1 MSDDHRFQ
9 CPIELGQNDRV
20 TLAHGEGG
28 LAARK
33 LFSDVLAPLLGIPAD
48 IQDAASLPTRSQT
61 RLAISTDSYV
71 VTPLFFPGGDIGRL
85 AVYGTV
91 NDLAVA
97 GATPEFLTL
106 SLIIEEGLELT
117 ALARVLDSVRQ
128 AAELC
133 QIRIVAGDTKV
144 VPVGAAD
151 QIYLTTCGIGHS
163 SEDVQLS
170 PQRAQPG
177 DRIIVSGPI
186 GCHGIAVMNARERLG
201 FEPPPTSDCGPLL
214 DASRTLLSNCGT
226 GLKTMR
232 DATRGGVSAVLHE
245 WARDCHHTMA
255 IEEQAIPVLDSIRS
269 GCELLGIDPLHV
281 ANEGTL
287 VAIVA
292 SEQLE
297 MALRTL
303 RKFPQH
309 RRAQCIGHVTA
320 ASGVPVLIERLFGT
334 LHPLDEP
341 TGTPLPR
348 IC

>member
-1 MSDDHRFQ
+1 MSEDFRFQ
-9 CPIELGQNDRV
+9 CPIELGPHDRV

-33 LFSDVLAPLLGIPAD
+33 MFSDVLAPLLGVPAD
-48 IQDAASLPTRSQT
+48 IQDAAVLPTHSES
-61 RLAISTDSYV
+61 RLAVSTDGYV

-97 GATPEFLTL
+97 GATPEYLTL
-106 SLIIEEGLELT
+106 SLIIEEGLEFVE
-117 ALARVLDSVRQ
+117 LARVLESVRQ
-128 AAELC
+128 AAETC
-133 QIRIVAGDTKV
+133 QVRIVAGDTKV

-151 QIYLTTCGIGHS
+151 RIYITSCGIGRIS
-163 SEDVQLS
+163 DDVKLS
-170 PQRAQPG
+170 LQRVQPG
-177 DRIIVSGPI
+177 DQIIVSGPI

-201 FEPPPTSDCGPLL
+201 FDPPPTSDCGPLL
-214 DASRTLLSNCGT
+214 DACRTLIRHCGT
-226 GLKTMR
+226 GIKTMR

-245 WARDCHHTMA
+245 WARDSHHTMA
-255 IEEQAIPVLDSIRS
+255 VDEQTIPVLDAIRS

-292 SEQLE
+292 SEQVKTALT
-297 MALRTL
+297 ALRS
-303 RKFPQH
+303 FPRHQN
-309 RRAQCIGHVTA
+309 AQCIGHVAA
-320 ASGVPVLIERLFGT
+320 ASGVPVLIKRLFGT